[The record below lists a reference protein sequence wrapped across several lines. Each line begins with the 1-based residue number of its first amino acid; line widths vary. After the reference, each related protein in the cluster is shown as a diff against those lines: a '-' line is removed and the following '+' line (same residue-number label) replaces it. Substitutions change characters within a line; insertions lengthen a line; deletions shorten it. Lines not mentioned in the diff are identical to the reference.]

1 LGYHIF
7 NLLKRF
13 ISFILLFVFI
23 YNIGGYYIWFKL
35 EQYNIQSEI
44 RNDSH
49 KKALTLI
56 SIPLNDKSC
65 ITWTEEN
72 KEFIYH
78 GEMYDIVKTKIIN
91 NVKYYYCINDKKEKQ
106 LITDFIKKD
115 SLQKKSENILQ
126 KVINN
131 KYQTQPLKLIFYNQ
145 SIKLHFCMIS
155 SNYISNINDI
165 HSPPPKTMIS

>member
-1 LGYHIF
+1 
-7 NLLKRF
+7 
-13 ISFILLFVFI
+13 
-23 YNIGGYYIWFKL
+23 
-35 EQYNIQSEI
+35 
-44 RNDSH
+44 
-49 KKALTLI
+49 
-56 SIPLNDKSC
+56 
-65 ITWTEEN
+65 
-72 KEFIYH
+72 
-78 GEMYDIVKTKIIN
+78 MYDIVKTKIIN